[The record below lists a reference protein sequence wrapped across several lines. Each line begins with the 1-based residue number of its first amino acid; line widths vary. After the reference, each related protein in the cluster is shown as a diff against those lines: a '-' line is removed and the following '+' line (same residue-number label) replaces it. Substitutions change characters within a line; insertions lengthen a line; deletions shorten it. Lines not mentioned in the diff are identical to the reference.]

1 MEPWYAAKCIFKHND
16 LETDDESAAVFEER
30 IILVKA
36 DDEDSAMNLAE
47 KEAEEYASGLKDTEY
62 TGYIMLFHI
71 FGDDIGHLSEIFSE
85 MRESRKNTEE
95 YLDHFYDT
103 GKERTRNT

>member
-16 LETDDESAAVFEER
+16 LATEDHDAVVYEER

-36 DDEDSAMNLAE
+36 DDEDSAIIKAE
-47 KEAEEYASGLKDTEY
+47 VEAQEYIKDLGETEFIGYTNIYNIFEESLED
-62 TGYIMLFHI
+62 
-71 FGDDIGHLSEIFSE
+71 LSEVFSE
-85 MRESRKNTEE
+85 MRESNKMANE

-103 GKERTRNT
+103 GKERAR